1 MLADNGLKLPYLA
14 LSGLDGDLSDE
25 HRGVQE
31 RLRDFALSVMR
42 PTAARLDA
50 MSAQEVVA
58 PGSPLWS
65 YLEQFETLSIGPSSL
80 AALDGERLKT
90 RLPIVFEEL
99 AYGDSGLA
107 VVAFIGKAAEAAA
120 RASGDPELV
129 ERFGHLRGCW
139 VATQADRGS
148 DNADYAAF
156 EVAAGAHQPEGS
168 LRASVGASEIVLS
181 GHSSDW
187 ISCGPIAECGLV
199 FCPADYG
206 AGIVRPDGGAYG
218 AGMLVPFDLPG
229 IRIGAPTEKI
239 GQRSCPTG
247 RIEFSDVRVPT
258 KYLLHG
264 RDGFN
269 VAVDRILTGAAMNI
283 ASISLGIAKAAF
295 EHAIRYAKE
304 RRQGGAPLTEHQLVR
319 WRIFEM
325 WQKLETARA
334 MVRRAAAYNYSAK
347 GPHILAS
354 LTAKVTA
361 SQSAFDVVSSA
372 MRLFGANGL
381 AEEFEVEKLMRDIQ
395 APMAQAGENHFFGL
409 QAANWLLRASD
420 AQAPR

>member
-1 MLADNGLKLPYLA
+1 MLADDGLKLPYLA
-14 LSGLDGDLSDE
+14 PSGLDGDLSDE
-25 HRGVQE
+25 DRGIQE
-31 RLRDFALSVMR
+31 RLRDFALTTMR

-50 MSAQEVVA
+50 MTAQEVVA
-58 PGSPLWS
+58 PASPLWR
-65 YLEQFETLSIGPSSL
+65 YLDQFETLGIGPSSL
-80 AALDGERLKT
+80 AALGGERLKT

-120 RASGDPELV
+120 RGSGDPELI
-129 ERFGHLRGCW
+129 ERFANLRGCW

-156 EVAAGAHQPEGS
+156 EVAAGAHQSEGS
-168 LRASVGASEIVLS
+168 LRASVGASEIVLN

-187 ISCGPIAECGLV
+187 ISCGPIAQCGLV

-206 AGIVRPDGGAYG
+206 AGIVRPDGGVYG

-229 IRIGAPTEKI
+229 IRVGAPTEKI

-247 RIEFSDVRVPT
+247 RIEFNDVRVPA

-264 RDGFN
+264 RDTFN
-269 VAVDRILTGAAMNI
+269 ASVDRILTGAAMNI
-283 ASISLGIAKAAF
+283 ASISVGIARAAF
-295 EHAIRYAKE
+295 EHAVRYAKE
-304 RRQGGAPLTEHQLVR
+304 RYQGGAPLAEHQLIR

-325 WQKLETARA
+325 WQKLETSRA
-334 MVRRAAAYNYSAK
+334 MVRRAAAYNYSAR

-361 SQSAFDVVSSA
+361 SQSAFDIVSSA

-381 AEEFEVEKLMRDIQ
+381 AEEFEIEKLMRDMQ
-395 APMAQAGENHFFGL
+395 APMAQAGDNHVFGL

-420 AQAPR
+420 EPSRR